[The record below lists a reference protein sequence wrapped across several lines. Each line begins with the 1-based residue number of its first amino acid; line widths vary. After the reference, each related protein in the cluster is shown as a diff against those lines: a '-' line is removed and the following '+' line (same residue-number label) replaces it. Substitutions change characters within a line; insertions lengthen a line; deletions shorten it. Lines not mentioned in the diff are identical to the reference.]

1 MNKPFRAPMFL
12 VPELLVIAP
21 WAAPRIDIDQ
31 DNDKV
36 WMLQR
41 NSRVDERRD
50 VALDRFGCERGARA
64 ARARRV
70 AAALRRVSR
79 FASACVGVLLAA
91 RHAKAAPEH

>member
-31 DNDKV
+31 DNDKA

-41 NSRVDERRD
+41 NTRGDEWSD
-50 VALDRFGCERGARA
+50 GAPERFAAQREAPA
-64 ARARRV
+64 ARARRLGAAFRRV
-70 AAALRRVSR
+70 GRFAAACAR
-79 FASACVGVLLAA
+79 VLLAA

>member
-1 MNKPFRAPMFL
+1 MNKPFPAPMFL

-21 WAAPRIDIDQ
+21 WAAPRIDFDQ
-31 DNDKV
+31 DNDKA

-50 VALDRFGCERGARA
+50 VTLDRSGCEREARA

-70 AAALRRVSR
+70 GTALRRLGR
-79 FASACVGVLLAA
+79 FASACVGVLIAA
-91 RHAKAAPEH
+91 RQAKAAPEH